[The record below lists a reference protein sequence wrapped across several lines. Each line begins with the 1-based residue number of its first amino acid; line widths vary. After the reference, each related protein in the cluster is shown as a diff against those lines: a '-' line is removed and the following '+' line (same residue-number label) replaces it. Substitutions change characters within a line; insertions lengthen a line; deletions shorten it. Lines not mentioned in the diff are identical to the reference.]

1 MQTSAE
7 LKNLL
12 QRIDH
17 KGYPAYKDTRGSY
30 EFPGYVLSIDHVQ
43 GDPFAAPSKV
53 SIHVRGKQAG
63 FPEHL
68 YQKDCRRTAVQDYL
82 LRQFARQVEKVSFKA
97 KGSGKSGLMAV
108 SRPGQEVL
116 ERSACQMDVKT
127 AILCFA
133 WRLVSRQMEERSI
146 PENSKRFSLIFC
158 RSV

>member
-1 MQTSAE
+1 M
-7 LKNLL
+7 
-12 QRIDH
+12 
-17 KGYPAYKDTRGSY
+17 
-30 EFPGYVLSIDHVQ
+30 
-43 GDPFAAPSKV
+43 
-53 SIHVRGKQAG
+53 
-63 FPEHL
+63 
-68 YQKDCRRTAVQDYL
+68 QDYL

-108 SRPGQEVL
+108 SCPGQEVL

>member
-1 MQTSAE
+1 MQTAAE

-12 QRIDH
+12 QCIDH
-17 KGYPAYKDTRGSY
+17 KGYPAYKDTRGTY

-53 SIHVRGKQAG
+53 SIHVRGKRAG

-68 YQKDCRRTAVQDYL
+68 YQKDCRRIAVQDCL

-116 ERSACQMDVKT
+116 ERSACQMDAKT
-127 AILCFA
+127 AISCCA

>member
-17 KGYPAYKDTRGSY
+17 KGYPAYKDTRGTY
-30 EFPGYVLSIDHVQ
+30 EFPGYMLSIDHVQ

-68 YQKDCRRTAVQDYL
+68 YQKDCRRIAVQDYL

-116 ERSACQMDVKT
+116 ERSACQMDAKNGDIVLRME
-127 AILCFA
+127 IGF
-133 WRLVSRQMEERSI
+133 RQMEERSMQ
-146 PENSKRFSLIFC
+146 ENSKRFSLIFC